1 MLISE
6 INSSPF
12 FRPLRASPTP
22 IRRPVVKNALSRIF
36 DLFLM
41 IASSFV
47 TWLALFWLYTQ
58 IFSHSRVSHIDI
70 GLLTT
75 ITVISVL
82 GHELGHAFFME
93 RYGLRARILL
103 LIVMGGAFTSFEKMS
118 TLSWRKQST
127 ITLAGVCV
135 NALIAMISVLLYFC
149 GVLDSDTTRF
159 IAMINGSMIV
169 WNLIPVGPLDGGR
182 FCKLLFNS
190 IPEDQDLTIA
200 RHLKRAALPAF
211 MVLLMFVYVDMMI
224 PMTLTVLG
232 LTKQAT
238 HDDPNGSYS
247 PQAMNS
253 GEIKGV
259 SWLYIGLLYSGAAMM
274 LVYDLLKK

>member
-1 MLISE
+1 M
-6 INSSPF
+6 
-12 FRPLRASPTP
+12 
-22 IRRPVVKNALSRIF
+22 KNALSRIF

-47 TWLALFWLYTQ
+47 TWLALFWIYTQ
-58 IFSHSRVSHIDI
+58 LFSHSRVSHIDI

-75 ITVISVL
+75 ITIISVL

-103 LIVMGGAFTSFEKMS
+103 LVVMGGAFTSLEKMS
-118 TLSWRKQST
+118 TLSWRKQSN
-127 ITLAGVCV
+127 IALAGVCV
-135 NALIAMISVLLYFC
+135 NALIAMISVLLYIC
-149 GVLDSDTTRF
+149 GVLDSGTTRF
-159 IAMINGSMIV
+159 TAMINGSMIV
-169 WNLIPVGPLDGGR
+169 WNLIPVGPFDGGR

-211 MVLLMFVYVDMMI
+211 MVLLMFFYIDMMI

-232 LTKQAT
+232 LTNQAT

-253 GEIKGV
+253 GEIKRL
-259 SWLYIGLLYSGAAMM
+259 SWLYIGLLYSGATMV